1 MTMVSIMMMRRMTNG
16 MFRRNPTQ
24 SGSLLAQ
31 NFGFPT
37 LRLDIIIIITT
48 TIIIII
54 IIIMIVIVDLTMMM
68 MTSRKVEQCRLR
80 STSSQLPNPSSTF
93 SPGSIHTVLARW

>member
-1 MTMVSIMMMRRMTNG
+1 MTNG

-37 LRLDIIIIITT
+37 LRFDITIIT
-48 TIIIII
+48 TIIIIVILI
-54 IIIMIVIVDLTMMM
+54 IIIIVMVDLTMMM

-80 STSSQLPNPSSTF
+80 STSSQLPNPSSMS
-93 SPGSIHTVLARW
+93 SPGSIHIVLARW